1 MGRFPLAQHNKNK
14 MSTFKPLL
22 SAKADRA
29 DLGRLSYPLLAS
41 PKLDGIRAVV
51 LDGQLVSR
59 TLKPIPNDFIRNALS
74 RPCLDGLDGELI
86 VGSPTDPDIYLKTNS
101 AVMSKSGDPA
111 FTYYVFDIH
120 NMPAKFSDRLAELAE
135 QVGVDSRIVIL
146 EHKTIN
152 SEAELI
158 AYQEWCLEQGYEGVM
173 LRRPSASYKYGR
185 STLKE
190 QTLVKLKVF
199 EDGEATVLGM
209 TEEMH
214 NANEATTNA
223 LGHTERS
230 SHKEN
235 KVGKGRMGTLV
246 VRDLETNVEFEIG
259 TGFTAA
265 HRQEFWDQAGAVVGR
280 IVRYRYFAHGVKTK
294 PRHPVFAGFRD
305 PIDMGEPA

>member
-1 MGRFPLAQHNKNK
+1 

-29 DLGRLSYPLLAS
+29 DLGRLNYPLLAS

-120 NMPAKFSDRLAELAE
+120 NMPAKFSDRLAELSE
-135 QVGVDSRIVIL
+135 QVGVDPRIVIL
-146 EHKTIN
+146 DHKTIN
-152 SEAELI
+152 NEAELI

-265 HRQEFWDQAGAVVGR
+265 HRQEFWDQAGSVVGR
-280 IVRYRYFAHGVKTK
+280 IVKYKHFPHGAKDK
-294 PRHPVFAGFRD
+294 PRHPVFLGFRD

>member
-1 MGRFPLAQHNKNK
+1 M
-14 MSTFKPLL
+14 L
-22 SAKADRA
+22 SAKADKE
-29 DLGRLSYPLLAS
+29 DFHRLQFPLLAS

-51 LDGQLVSR
+51 LNGQLVSR

-74 RPCLDGLDGELI
+74 KPELEGLDGEII

-101 AVMSKSGDPA
+101 AVMSIEGEPPFTFFA
-111 FTYYVFDIH
+111 FDLH
-120 NMPAKFSDRLAELAE
+120 NKEGTFEQRLSSLTASRFSQWSLAEMP
-135 QVGVDSRIVIL
+135 SIIVL
-146 EHKTIN
+146 TQHTVKSVEGLVH
-152 SEAELI
+152 
-158 AYQEWCLEQGYEGVM
+158 YQEQCLTAGYEGVM

-185 STLKE
+185 STLRE
-190 QTLVKLKVF
+190 QALVKLKVF
-199 EDGEATVLGM
+199 EDGEALVLGM

-246 VRDLETNVEFEIG
+246 VRDIDSGVEFELG
-259 TGFTAA
+259 TGFAA
-265 HRQEFWDQAGAVVGR
+265 QHRQMFWDNKGQVVGR

-305 PIDMGEPA
+305 PIDMGGAE

>member
-1 MGRFPLAQHNKNK
+1 

-120 NMPAKFSDRLAELAE
+120 NMPAKFSDRLAELSE
-135 QVGVDSRIVIL
+135 QVGVDAR
-146 EHKTIN
+146 
-152 SEAELI
+152 
-158 AYQEWCLEQGYEGVM
+158 C
-173 LRRPSASYKYGR
+173 
-185 STLKE
+185 
-190 QTLVKLKVF
+190 
-199 EDGEATVLGM
+199 
-209 TEEMH
+209 
-214 NANEATTNA
+214 
-223 LGHTERS
+223 
-230 SHKEN
+230 
-235 KVGKGRMGTLV
+235 
-246 VRDLETNVEFEIG
+246 
-259 TGFTAA
+259 
-265 HRQEFWDQAGAVVGR
+265 
-280 IVRYRYFAHGVKTK
+280 
-294 PRHPVFAGFRD
+294 
-305 PIDMGEPA
+305 

>member
-1 MGRFPLAQHNKNK
+1 

-29 DLGRLSYPLLAS
+29 DLGRLNYPLLAS

-59 TLKPIPNDFIRNALS
+59 KLKPIPNDFIRNALS

-101 AVMSKSGDPA
+101 AVMSKSGDPD
-111 FTYYVFDIH
+111 FTYFVFDIH
-120 NMPAKFSDRLAELAE
+120 NMPAKFSDRLAELSE
-135 QVGVDSRIVIL
+135 QASVDPRIVAL

-152 SEAELI
+152 NEAELI

-230 SHKEN
+230 SHKAN

-246 VRDLETNVEFEIG
+246 VRDLDTNVEFEIG
-259 TGFTAA
+259 GGFTAA

-280 IVRYRYFAHGVKTK
+280 IVKYKHFPHGAKNK
-294 PRHPVFAGFRD
+294 PRHPIFLGFRD

>member
-1 MGRFPLAQHNKNK
+1 
-14 MSTFKPLL
+14 MSNFRPLL

-29 DLGRLSYPLLAS
+29 DLGRLTYPLLAS

-86 VGSPTDPDIYLKTNS
+86 VGSPTDADIYLKTNS

-120 NMPAKFSDRLAELAE
+120 NMPSTFAARLAELPE
-135 QVGVDSRIVIL
+135 QVGVDARIVVL
-146 EHKTIN
+146 EHKEIK

-158 AYQEWCLEQGYEGVM
+158 AYQEWCIEQGYEGVM

-199 EDGEATVLGM
+199 EDGEAKVLGM

-246 VRDLETNVEFEIG
+246 VRDLDTNVEFEIG

-265 HRQEFWDQAGAVVGR
+265 HRQEFWEQTTSVVGR
-280 IVRYRYFAHGVKTK
+280 IVKYKHFPHGAKDK
-294 PRHPVFAGFRD
+294 PRHPVFLGFRD

>member
-1 MGRFPLAQHNKNK
+1 

-59 TLKPIPNDFIRNALS
+59 KLKPIPNDFIRNALS

-86 VGSPTDPDIYLKTNS
+86 VGSPTDPGIYLKTNS

-120 NMPAKFSDRLAELAE
+120 SMPAKFSDRLAELSE
-135 QVGVDSRIVIL
+135 QVGVDPRIVIL

-152 SEAELI
+152 NEAELI

-230 SHKEN
+230 SHKAN

-246 VRDLETNVEFEIG
+246 VRDLDTNVEFEIG
-259 TGFTAA
+259 GGFTAA
-265 HRQEFWDQAGAVVGR
+265 HRQEFWDQAGSVVGR
-280 IVRYRYFAHGVKTK
+280 IVKYKHFPHGAKDK
-294 PRHPVFAGFRD
+294 PRHPVFLGFRD